1 MTHCCCRSHFCLVR
15 TDIIKITMKA
25 AVYEKLKKGIKERM
39 KTLRGDED
47 MNDFQ
52 VGGVSQ

>member
-1 MTHCCCRSHFCLVR
+1 MR